1 RNCCRIYK
9 YRNRHHLPD
18 IVYDKGKQDIN
29 FKNQRNDLI
38 FKGAK
43 LAGTK
48 FLCVNGKDLIIQAYG
63 TKDSVTLPDYFVANS
78 FGSREFNFVFDDR
91 SITYE
96 DLYEYPL
103 LGSNKDDVLN
113 GGKGNDIQNGEEGN
127 DILYGN
133 DGNDVLAG
141 GDGNDILNGGT
152 GNDSLNG
159 GRGKDC
165 YEFEVGHG

>member
-1 RNCCRIYK
+1 MTM
-9 YRNRHHLPD
+9 P
-18 IVYDKGKQDIN
+18 N
-29 FKNQRNDLI
+29 FKFITI
-38 FKGAK
+38 FTSAS
-43 LAGTK
+43 
-48 FLCVNGKDLIIQAYG
+48 VQAYG

-165 YEFEVGHG
+165 YEFEVGHGHDVINDEGYIEEISKRNNVVFKGANFSDAQF

>member
-1 RNCCRIYK
+1 DEEKDRYEFEAG
-9 YRNRHHLPD
+9 HGTD